1 MLKERTKETFEER
14 VEKKLKEKDKAKN
27 KKMKTWKKILIVLL
41 ILFILGL
48 STVGFLLYG
57 PYSGFRDWLITSAMT
72 TLNHQYLATMFYS
85 EETIQNVLA
94 NNRVIESNETTDV
107 SLIAINSIEDIVVYE
122 NEYEKQILVKDPEH
136 EDYKIINIEGNGYKG
151 YLVAIYDPTKI
162 KVCTTKNLGVSGQYL
177 VRMAQDNNAQLAI
190 NGGGFYDPNYNSSGG
205 IPQGTVIQNGKIV
218 SQRNYTRSGGMI
230 GFDGD
235 GKLILGKMTAQEAL
249 NMGIQEGV
257 TFGPF
262 LIVNGEPSEVLGNG
276 GWGLAPRT
284 VIGQRADGIVLM
296 LVLDGRTLRYPGADM
311 NHLIEIMQNY
321 GAINAANLD
330 GGTSSAL
337 VVDGELIND
346 PIDSDGVHQT
356 RPIATGFYLEQ

>member
-85 EETIQNVLA
+85 DETIQNVLA

-107 SLIAINSIEDIVVYE
+107 SLIAINSIEGIVVYE

-136 EDYKIINIEGNGYKG
+136 EDYKIINIEGDGYKG

-230 GFDGD
+230 GFDAD

-257 TFGPF
+257 TFRSILNCKRRAIRSF
-262 LIVNGEPSEVLGNG
+262 RKWWLGASTKNRN
-276 GWGLAPRT
+276 RT
-284 VIGQRADGIVLM
+284 KSRWNSFNASIRWKNIKISRCRHESLNRNNAKLWSNKCSK
-296 LVLDGRTLRYPGADM
+296 LRRG
-311 NHLIEIMQNY
+311 NIFSV
-321 GAINAANLD
+321 
-330 GGTSSAL
+330 SS
-337 VVDGELIND
+337 
-346 PIDSDGVHQT
+346 
-356 RPIATGFYLEQ
+356 RW